1 MKYKIRYNTKTNHKM
16 RYGTIE
22 ADGAMKALILF
33 NEKHPE
39 AYECTLV
46 KTITINEL

>member
-1 MKYKIRYNTKTNHKM
+1 MKYKIEYTTKTSKKKK
-16 RYGTIE
+16 YDTIE
-22 ADGAMKALILF
+22 ANGAMLAFILF

-39 AYECTLV
+39 AKEAKLL